1 MSKRRNRKYGISRKL
16 GVSLWG
22 RAKDPVN
29 SRNYPPG
36 QHGLLGYKKRT
47 DYGDQ
52 LAAKQKLKRYYGDIT
67 EKKFRKIYQEAAR
80 RKGDTGE
87 NLVGILESML
97 LSVVYRSNFAKTVFQ
112 ARQLIS
118 HGHVFVDGRRVTVST
133 YNLKPGQLVQV
144 REKSKQLLII
154 QESLAA
160 KEKNV
165 PEYIELDEN
174 KLEAKYVRVPVLS
187 DIPYPVV
194 MEPHMVVEYYS
205 R

>member
-67 EKKFRKIYQEAAR
+67 EKKFRKVYQEAAR

-97 LSVVYRSNFAKTVFQ
+97 LTVVYRSNFAKTVFQ

-133 YNLKPGQLVQV
+133 YNLKPGQVVSV

-154 QESLAA
+154 QEAMTA

-165 PEYIELDEN
+165 PEYIELDEA
-174 KLEAKYVRVPVLS
+174 KLEAKYVRIPVLS

>member
-133 YNLKPGQLVQV
+133 YNLKPGQMVQV